1 MLHSLAF
8 GLVLRHGLRIP
19 ARGDGVDR
27 LKGIRTM
34 SRTDP
39 ALTATAIVDSDH
51 PAVIAFAQDTLGNTA
66 GDDRATAIRLY
77 YAVRDG
83 FRYDPYRVDLSA
95 AGLSASRVLENGYG
109 WCIPKAVLLAAACR
123 VAGIPARLG
132 FANVRNHLST
142 QRLRDALGTDTY
154 YYHGYTTI
162 LLGGRWV
169 KATPSFNIELCAK
182 MNIGALE
189 FDGESDSILHPFSL
203 TGEQHMEYLAMHG
216 EFDDV
221 PRDDIVAAFAAH
233 YPNLK
238 VLGTADWEADVAHEG
253 AINTPA

>member
-1 MLHSLAF
+1 M
-8 GLVLRHGLRIP
+8 P
-19 ARGDGVDR
+19 Q
-27 LKGIRTM
+27 
-34 SRTDP
+34 TDP
-39 ALTATAIVDSDH
+39 ALMPTAIVDSDH
-51 PAVIAFAQDTLGNTA
+51 PAVIAFTKEALGDAA
-66 GDDRATAIRLY
+66 GDDRAKAIKLY

-123 VAGIPARLG
+123 AAGIPARLG

-162 LLGGRWV
+162 LLGGQWI

-182 MNIGALE
+182 MQIGALE
-189 FDGESDSILHPFSL
+189 FDGLNDSILHPFSPS
-203 TGEQHMEYLAMHG
+203 GEQHMEYLAMHG

-221 PRDDIVAAFAAH
+221 PRADVIAAFNAH
-233 YPNLK
+233 YPGFMQLAA
-238 VLGTADWEADVAHEG
+238 ADWEADVAREG
-253 AINTPA
+253 AANTPA